1 MIAAPIVAATMPEA
15 EEQLREAA
23 RQGVDL
29 VELRLDAFRERF
41 DLAALLAAAPVPAIV
56 TCRPRWA
63 GGSFDGTE
71 EARIRH
77 LRRAVTLGAAYV
89 DCESEIVTK
98 VRARGGTRIIASY
111 HNFGETPTDLGSI
124 VRAME
129 HLPAAVVK
137 FATQANDL
145 ADTLRVWE
153 AVAACGKPAIG
164 LCMGEFGEASRIL
177 ALHTGSLLTFGSLGT
192 GLESAP
198 GQLTARDLKELYRAD
213 TITPATEL
221 YAVAGDPIAHSMSPA
236 IHNAAFAHLGLDATY
251 LRFRVGDFPSFLETI
266 APAVGLRGVSVTIP
280 HKHAALAAAARV
292 ETAAR
297 RIGAVN
303 TLRRLDAGWEGS
315 NTDCAAALGAIR
327 NAARRAGLRLPRAR
341 ALILGAG
348 GTARALA
355 VGLGAAGC
363 SLVFANRTRS
373 RAEALAREFSGEV
386 VDLALAHTGRYGVI
400 ANTTAVGMHPREEAT
415 PVDPSVFRKGM
426 VVFDAVYNPPTT
438 RLLREAKR
446 AGATVATGLDM
457 FVGQAARQFEL
468 WTGWKAPRRV
478 MRRVVTE
485 RLAAGR
491 SAQAGD

>member
-1 MIAAPIVAATMPEA
+1 MIAAPVVAPTMDEA
-15 EEQLREAA
+15 LSQLREAR

-29 VELRLDAFRERF
+29 VELRLDAFREPF
-41 DLAALLAAAPVPAIV
+41 DLAVLLKAAPVPAIV

-71 EARIRH
+71 EARLRH

-89 DCESEIVTK
+89 DCESEVVSRI
-98 VRARGGTRIIASY
+98 RPRGTTRLIASY
-111 HNFGETPTDLGSI
+111 HNFGETPTDLVSI

-129 HLPAAVVK
+129 HLPCAVVK
-137 FATQANDL
+137 FATHANDL
-145 ADTLRVWE
+145 QDNLRVWE
-153 AVAACGKPAIG
+153 AVAACTKPAIG
-164 LCMGEFGEASRIL
+164 LCMGELGEASRIL
-177 ALHTGSLLTFGSLGT
+177 ALRKGGLLTFGSLGS

-198 GQLTARDLKELYRAD
+198 GQHTARDLRELYRVD
-213 TITPATEL
+213 TITASTEL
-221 YAVAGDPIAHSMSPA
+221 YAVVGDPIAHSMSPA
-236 IHNAAFAHLGLDATY
+236 IHNAAFQHLDLDAVY
-251 LRFRVGDFPSFLETI
+251 LRFRVRDFPGFLDRI

-280 HKHAALAAAARV
+280 HKHAALEASGRV

-303 TLRRLDAGWEGS
+303 TLCRTDAGWDGS
-315 NTDCAAALGAIR
+315 NTDCAAALDAIR
-327 NAARRAGLRLPRAR
+327 SAARRAKLRLRGRA

-355 VGLGAAGC
+355 VGLASAGC
-363 SLVFANRTRS
+363 PLVFANRTRS
-373 RAEALAREFSGEV
+373 RAAGLAHEFGGTV
-386 VDLALAHTGRYGVI
+386 LDLEMAHTGRFGVI
-400 ANTTAVGMHPREEAT
+400 ANTTAVGMHPREDAT

-438 RLLREAKR
+438 RFLREAKR

-468 WTGWKAPRRV
+468 WTGWRAPRAV
-478 MRRVVTE
+478 MRKVVRD
-485 RLAAGR
+485 RLQAA
-491 SAQAGD
+491 AQAGA